1 MKHDSHTKL
10 KVMCTLR
17 MTLLS
22 RRTSGANRT
31 KSSKRVVLIKLAKG
45 SDRVERK
52 VLTLD
57 QIKASKVRLCFLSFA
72 IPVKVCRLPQP
83 TTMALIINLQ
93 AILRDRMRHKE
104 IRQVMRLMKNQTRL
118 YSKKVEQMNR
128 FRRNIRQ

>member
-22 RRTSGANRT
+22 RRRSGANRT

-45 SDRVERK
+45 SDRVEK
-52 VLTLD
+52 QVLTLD
-57 QIKASKVRLCFLSFA
+57 QIKVSKVRHCFLSFA

-83 TTMALIINLQ
+83 TTMALTINPQ

-104 IRQVMRLMKNQTRL
+104 ISQVMRLMKNRTRL